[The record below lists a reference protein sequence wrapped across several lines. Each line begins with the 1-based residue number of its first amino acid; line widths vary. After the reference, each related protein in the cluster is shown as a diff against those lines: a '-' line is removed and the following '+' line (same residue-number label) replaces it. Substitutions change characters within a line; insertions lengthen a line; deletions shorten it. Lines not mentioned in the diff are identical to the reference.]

1 MAPRDNCFLS
11 TITIFTTLH
20 NLIFEDESDEEDVLD
35 IMLDDSADEDG
46 NFEEETDSQL
56 ENFQSSSEEIGEEII
71 ETENNETPLTSR
83 VGNRQHESDPHN
95 RRLVF
100 AARRLFSPDIE
111 DDDEDF
117 EINYLND

>member
-83 VGNRQHESDPHN
+83 VGNRQHEGDPHN